1 MHKDLYSQLMTV
13 KFIVMNLKKPK
24 KNLAKNPK
32 ISALKKRINLWSGVL
47 DPGSDSISTD
57 LLSFKFQKYL

>member
-13 KFIVMNLKKPK
+13 KFIVMNLKNPK

-32 ISALKKRINLWSGVL
+32 LFSS
-47 DPGSDSISTD
+47 
-57 LLSFKFQKYL
+57 